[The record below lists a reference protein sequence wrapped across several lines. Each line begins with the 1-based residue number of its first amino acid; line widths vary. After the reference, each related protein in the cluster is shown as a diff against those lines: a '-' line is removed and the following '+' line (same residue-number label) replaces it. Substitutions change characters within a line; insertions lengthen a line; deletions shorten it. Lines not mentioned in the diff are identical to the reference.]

1 MPEQWVALA
10 EVAKPHG
17 VRGEIKLKVYNLESD
32 TLLSRPKVRLA
43 FGDGST
49 QAIKLLSVRAV
60 PGSLL
65 VELGGVESRE
75 EAEALRGVQ
84 LEVLR
89 EALEPLEG
97 DDEFYVQDLVGL
109 EARLAG
115 EPLGRVVDVFAYPT
129 MDVLVIEQPRP
140 PEPEEP
146 RREPFKKHKRRRGPR
161 KKKAPR
167 LEVPM
172 QGSYV
177 GAIDLDAGT
186 VEILTLEGLS

>member
-1 MPEQWVALA
+1 M
-10 EVAKPHG
+10 
-17 VRGEIKLKVYNLESD
+17 
-32 TLLSRPKVRLA
+32 
-43 FGDGST
+43 
-49 QAIKLLSVRAV
+49 
-60 PGSLL
+60 
-65 VELGGVESRE
+65 
-75 EAEALRGVQ
+75 
-84 LEVLR
+84 
-89 EALEPLEG
+89 
-97 DDEFYVQDLVGL
+97 
-109 EARLAG
+109 
-115 EPLGRVVDVFAYPT
+115 VDVFAYPT